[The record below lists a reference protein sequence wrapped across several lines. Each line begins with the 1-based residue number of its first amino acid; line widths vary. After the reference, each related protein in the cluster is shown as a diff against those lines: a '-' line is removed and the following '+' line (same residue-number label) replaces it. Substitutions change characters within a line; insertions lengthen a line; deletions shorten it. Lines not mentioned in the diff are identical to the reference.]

1 MREVLIDGESLR
13 LGDFIKV
20 VKDGWKVKLS
30 PAVKEKVDRSRRIV
44 EEAISSKRVI
54 YGITTGFGDLAK
66 VVIPTDK
73 IKELQRNLV
82 RSHACGVGDPFP
94 PSVVKGAM
102 LLRLNALAKGYS
114 GVRYELLEFL
124 AEMINRDICP
134 YVPMKGS
141 VGASGDLAPLAH
153 IALTMMGEGNVFY
166 KGKVV
171 PAYLALKEELLP
183 PMTFEA
189 KEGLALINGTSM
201 MASVGG
207 ISLYE
212 ALNILKLADVSLSLS
227 MEALKGIPDA
237 FDLRIHKL
245 RPHPGQEACASNVL
259 KLIEGSEII
268 YLSPRERTQDAYS
281 IRCAPQVHGAA
292 RDALNFLKEVLERE
306 FNSVTDNPLVFPEDG
321 EILSGGNF
329 HGEPLAIGMDFLSIV
344 LSEVASISERRI
356 ARLVDGHLSGLPDFL
371 IFSKGL
377 NSGFMISQYVAA
389 ALVSENKILSHP
401 ASVDSIP
408 TSANQEDHV
417 SMGMNSGLKLLDVI
431 DNVYK
436 VLSIEVLVACQG
448 IDFRKPLRPGRGTS
462 KAYSIVRE
470 ETPFLVEDAP
480 LYLEISKIEKL
491 LKGGLF
497 LKEVEETIGELL

>member
-1 MREVLIDGESLR
+1 MKEVVIDGENLR
-13 LGDFIKV
+13 IEDFVKV
-20 VKDGWKVKLS
+20 AKYGWKVRIAS
-30 PAVKEKVDRSRRIV
+30 GVKEKVDKSRRVV
-44 EEAISSKRVI
+44 EEAISSKKII

-66 VVIPTDK
+66 VAIPTDK

-94 PSVVKGAM
+94 PSIVKGAM

-114 GVRYELLEFL
+114 GVRYEILEFL

-153 IALTMMGEGNVFY
+153 IALAMMGEGNVFY
-166 KGKVV
+166 KGKLL
-171 PAYLALKEELLP
+171 PASLAFKEELLP
-183 PMTFEA
+183 PIVFDA

-207 ISLYE
+207 FALYE
-212 ALNILKLADVSLSLS
+212 ASKILKLADVSLSLS
-227 MEALKGIPDA
+227 IEALKGIPDA
-237 FDLRIHKL
+237 FDLRIHRL

-292 RDALNFLKEVLERE
+292 RDALSFLRGILERE
-306 FNSVTDNPLVFPEDG
+306 FNSVTDNPLVFPEDK

-329 HGEPLAIGMDFLSIV
+329 HGEPLAIGMDLLSIA
-344 LSEVASISERRI
+344 LSEVANISERRV
-356 ARLVDGHLSGLPDFL
+356 ARLVDGHLSNLPDFL

-377 NSGFMISQYVAA
+377 NSGFMIPQYVAA
-389 ALVSENKILSHP
+389 ALVSENKVLAHP
-401 ASVDSIP
+401 AAVDSIP

-417 SMGMNSGLKLLDVI
+417 SMGMNSGLKLLNII

-436 VLSIEVLVACQG
+436 VLAIEMLVACQG
-448 IDFRKPLRPGRGTS
+448 IDFRSPLKPGKGTI
-462 KAYSIVRE
+462 KAYSMIRE
-470 ETPFLVEDAP
+470 EVPFLVEDSP
-480 LYLEISKIEKL
+480 LYIDISKVEKI
-491 LKGGLF
+491 LKGDLFLEEVEGAVNGLF
-497 LKEVEETIGELL
+497 